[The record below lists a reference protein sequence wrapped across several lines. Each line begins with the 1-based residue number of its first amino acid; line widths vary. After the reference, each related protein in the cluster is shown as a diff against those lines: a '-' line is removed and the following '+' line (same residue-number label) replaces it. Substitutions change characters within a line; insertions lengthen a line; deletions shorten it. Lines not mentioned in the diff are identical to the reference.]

1 MVLAV
6 WRFASRGM
14 SDSAEDSAPSGRIR
28 AAIMSEL
35 SRNSLCREVLSK
47 GAIHMSP
54 RPIARGAQ
62 RGLAVLLCAC
72 IFFALAST
80 PSRAFPELPG
90 IGGGAPE
97 QWFATGLPDAVTDV
111 PFLDVYNPSY
121 RVPMQ
126 EMPQG
131 LHGDFLLGPG
141 AYDLWAESYCLTP
154 GAHRPGAKGHGDGYA
169 YAPPKGKGAAIVQ
182 AVLRNASLHPDIPQ
196 HDIQVLLW
204 ALIAQTPYDK
214 LDPKLQQLARE
225 LIDRNG
231 IEQLQKAAQARQTAE
246 VLSHVVG
253 YLPGPVQQILN
264 AESTL
269 RGMLSGAIPGYG
281 QIEAIAVAA
290 GDPASQK
297 GDREIVTGR
306 WSYHP
311 DGYFVSFF
319 PSGYQSTLVE
329 LVNPGKLR
337 IAIDKQGRVTRV
349 SDQNGNSIETVY
361 DEKVYAVPGE
371 PGLSVCPFKTVKFRK
386 VIPWRPEAP
395 VTLEVQGQGYTVVGM
410 PQGQAE
416 PPAGQGAL
424 STLPARFRWTV
435 THRKQMEALTASI
448 CKLNKRPE
456 DNKARKDFL
465 PILVNVGGWA
475 QGLRVV
481 LLSQEAPGK
490 KVDVSLANPAY
501 EAWQAAVVVFGEAAK
516 KPTPAF
522 EHGGPRIA
530 ASDLLAG
537 DWDDAPGPAPGWL
550 KPFGPSNGVSQPGN
564 QGRQRLGLSGRGN
577 RDRNRNRPPGRRRD
591 PSRRD
596 DDSESPDKDA
606 WKNKDILVKAR
617 ECMGWVEGISDAAS
631 FLDGP
636 AEYVIGEATDL
647 QGGVKDAMFDWMF
660 ESAGQ
665 ISQSLGGD
673 PPRPDFDQI
682 TLPAKVDIQALC
694 KGMKSLP
701 SPDGLLGT
709 MAELDGVLQAAQ
721 IARDRLGGAVSA
733 SNAQGVYRQA
743 MVLVELKRRAGLLWV
758 RAADRLDEAATRVE
772 KRKIIATPEQAAAYK
787 ARMTKAAFN
796 KVELDAARRLGIS
809 PDRLEELRKRRLT
822 LEANP
827 SRRPLPDVLHD
838 VAAAYRELGEMWSCL
853 PAVEG
858 LR

>member
-1 MVLAV
+1 M
-6 WRFASRGM
+6 
-14 SDSAEDSAPSGRIR
+14 
-28 AAIMSEL
+28 
-35 SRNSLCREVLSK
+35 
-47 GAIHMSP
+47 
-54 RPIARGAQ
+54 ARGPQ
-62 RGLAVLLCAC
+62 RWLAVLLCAS
-72 IFFALAST
+72 IFLAVASS
-80 PSRAFPELPG
+80 PSCAFPDLPG
-90 IGGGAPE
+90 IPGLGGGARE

-169 YAPPKGKGAAIVQ
+169 YAPPKGKGAPIVQ
-182 AVLRNASLHPDIPQ
+182 SVLRNASLHPDIPQ

-204 ALIAQTPYDK
+204 ALIAQTPFNE
-214 LDPKLQQLARE
+214 LDPKLQQIARE
-225 LIDRNG
+225 LIDKNG

-281 QIEAIAVAA
+281 EIEAIAVAA
-290 GDPASQK
+290 GDPEAQK

-306 WSYHP
+306 WSYNP
-311 DGYFVSFF
+311 DGCFVSFF
-319 PSGYQSTLVE
+319 PSGYQGTLVE
-329 LVNPGKLR
+329 VVNPGKLR
-337 IAIDKQGRVTRV
+337 IAIDKRGRVTRV
-349 SDQNGNSIETVY
+349 ADQNGNSVETVY
-361 DEKVYAVPGE
+361 DDNVYAVPGE
-371 PGLSVCPFKTVKFRK
+371 PGLSVCPFKTVKFCK
-386 VIPWRPEAP
+386 VIPWQPDAP
-395 VTLEVQGQGYTVVGM
+395 VTFEVQGQGYTIVGM

-416 PPAGQGAL
+416 PPAGPGLL

-435 THRKQMEALTASI
+435 THCKQMEALTASI

-456 DNKARKDFL
+456 DNKARKDIL

-481 LLSQEAPGK
+481 LLSQEASGK

-522 EHGGPRIA
+522 EPGGPRLA
-530 ASDLLAG
+530 ASGLLVA

-550 KPFGPSNGVSQPGN
+550 KPFGPADGVSQPGN

-577 RDRNRNRPPGRRRD
+577 RDRNPPPGRRRD
-591 PSRRD
+591 PNRDRNQD
-596 DDSESPDKDA
+596 DDSPDKDA

-636 AEYVIGEATDL
+636 AEYAIGKATDV

-673 PPRPDFDQI
+673 PPRPDFDQV

-694 KGMKSLP
+694 KGMKPLP

-709 MAELDGVLQAAQ
+709 TLELDAVLQAAQ
-721 IARDRLGGAVSA
+721 IARDRLGGAVA
-733 SNAQGVYRQA
+733 ANNAQGVYRQA

-758 RAADRLDEAATRVE
+758 RTADRLDEAATRVE
-772 KRKIIATPEQAAAYK
+772 KRKIVATPQQAAAYR

-796 KVELDAARRLGIS
+796 KVELEAARRLGIS
-809 PDRLEELRKRRLT
+809 PERLEEMRKRRLT
-822 LEANP
+822 LEQTP
-827 SRRPLPDVLHD
+827 SSRPLSDVLRD

-858 LR
+858 LK